1 MSRRRGFVA
10 TTAVVLLLAVL
21 AGCGS
26 QAPAKRATMLP
37 DVVLPALGAGEA
49 TDLGALRGPALINVW
64 ASYCQPCKREL
75 PLYAEFAADNPDVA
89 VIGIDYKDGD
99 PDAARR
105 MLKAAGADYLNLVDF
120 DGALPVI
127 ALPQVIVLDAE
138 GRIVYRESREI
149 MAVSDLEQL
158 VDQELGDSR

>member
-1 MSRRRGFVA
+1 MSRRRGFV
-10 TTAVVLLLAVL
+10 LLLAVTL
-21 AGCGS
+21 LLAVAGCGS
-26 QAPAKRATMLP
+26 QSPAKRATMLP
-37 DVVLPALGAGEA
+37 DVVLPALGAGQA
-49 TDLGALRGPALINVW
+49 TDLGSLRGPALINVW

-75 PLYAEFAADNPDVA
+75 PLYAEFAAANPEIA

-158 VDQELGDSR
+158 VDQELGGSQ